1 MLDNYGVWKGHPI
14 DRRLGAGSSPHYQ
27 VHLVDDADDFRIA
40 VNVKSKES
48 PSEVEYMVDDRF
60 KHPVTDFLR
69 GVPPGFTRLK
79 PGPAGGGLDFIRG
92 NLFDRTRMRPLPF
105 DVPGPDNDLNEKV
118 DHFVQ
123 RAMADEDSV
132 IYAFGQRWGPEAKK
146 DQYFGFKPGN
156 GIHDIHMNQGNSEK
170 FVKDDGVWQ
179 DGALLLHFP
188 SQDQWVGIFLKFQ
201 SQTWHTD
208 DVTGHRIGEPPTDDE
223 VISHDPQG
231 MVRVVAALVNSV
243 ESPEVESVTII
254 NTSPRTVSLDGW
266 HLADKMKQ
274 RHPLN
279 GTLAAGA
286 TRIVIVKPPMQ
297 LSNKGGIITILD
309 EEGLK
314 VDGVAY
320 TKEQANKPGWT
331 IVF

>member
-27 VHLVDDADDFRIA
+27 VHLVDDADDYRIA

-48 PSEVEYMVDDRF
+48 PSEVAYLVDDRF

-69 GVPPGFTRLK
+69 GLNPGFTRLK

-123 RAMADEDSV
+123 RAMANEDSV
-132 IYAFGQRWGPEAKK
+132 IYAFGQRWGPETKR

-170 FVKDDGVWQ
+170 YKKDDGVWQ
-179 DGALLLHFP
+179 DGGLILHFP
-188 SQDQWVGIFLKFQ
+188 SLDQWVGVFLKFQ

-208 DVTGHRIGEPPTDDE
+208 DVTGHSIGEVPTDDE
-223 VISHDPQG
+223 TTFDPQG
-231 MVRVVAALVNSV
+231 IVRVVAAMVNSM

-254 NTSPRTVSLDGW
+254 NTSPRPVALDGW

-274 RHPLN
+274 RHPLS
-279 GTLAAGA
+279 GTLGSGA
-286 TRIVIVKPPMQ
+286 TKVVVIKAPMQ
-297 LSNKGGIITILD
+297 LSNKGGIVTILD
-309 EEGLK
+309 DDGLK

-320 TKEQANKPGWT
+320 TKEQADRPGWT